1 MSGTLSIVATPIG
14 NLEDMTPRAIRVLS
28 EADMIAAE
36 DTRNTSILLH
46 KFEIKTPLLSN
57 HKFNEDSRIDYF
69 IQELMAGKNIAL
81 VSDAG
86 TPCISDPGYL
96 LVRAAARHGI
106 QVTGIPGACAAV
118 TAISISGFRADSF
131 LFFGFIPREKK
142 HLDEMISRAISSR
155 THVIVFYESPKRIQA
170 SMQHF
175 IQALPDA
182 EVCLCNDLSKKFEL
196 LYRGTPEAV
205 LESLQ
210 DNPNAQKGE
219 YTIVLQ
225 LNAALFE
232 APDEQP
238 LSPEALLVEAV
249 VTGQTPLKDAVKQL
263 AKTSGY
269 SRSQL
274 YDASLRLKEMF

>member
-28 EADMIAAE
+28 KADMIAAE

-96 LVRAAARHGI
+96 LVRAAASHGI

-196 LYRGTPEAV
+196 LYRGRPEAV
-205 LESLQ
+205 LEALQ

-232 APDEQP
+232 TPDEQP
-238 LSPEALLVEAV
+238 LSPEALLVEAM

-263 AKTSGY
+263 SKTSGY

>member
-1 MSGTLSIVATPIG
+1 MPGTLSIVATPIG
-14 NLEDMTPRAIRVLS
+14 NLEDMSPRAIRVLS

-69 IQELMAGKNIAL
+69 IQELMSGKNIAL

-142 HLDEMISRAISSR
+142 HLDEMISRAISSK
-155 THVIVFYESPKRIQA
+155 THVIVFYESPRRIQA

-238 LSPEALLVEAV
+238 LSPEALLVEAIV
-249 VTGQTPLKDAVKQL
+249 SGQTPLKDAVKQL
-263 AKTSGY
+263 SKTSGY

-274 YDASLRLKEMF
+274 YDASLRLKELF

>member
-1 MSGTLSIVATPIG
+1 MPGTLSIVATPIG

-57 HKFNEDSRIDYF
+57 HKINEDSRIDYF

-142 HLDEMISRAISSR
+142 HLDEMISRAITSR
-155 THVIVFYESPKRIQA
+155 THVIVFYESPRRIQA

-175 IQALPDA
+175 IQTLPDA

-196 LYRGTPEAV
+196 LYRGTPEVV
-205 LESLQ
+205 LKSLQ

-238 LSPEALLVEAV
+238 LSPEALLVEAM

-263 AKTSGY
+263 SKTSGY

-274 YDASLRLKEMF
+274 YDASLRLKELF

>member
-1 MSGTLSIVATPIG
+1 MPGTLSIVATPIG
-14 NLEDMTPRAIRVLS
+14 NLEDMSPRAIRVLS

-46 KFEIKTPLLSN
+46 KFEIKTPLVSN

-69 IQELMAGKNIAL
+69 IQELIAGKNIAL

-96 LVRAAARHGI
+96 LVQAAASHGI

-118 TAISISGFRADSF
+118 TAVSISGFRADSF

-175 IQALPDA
+175 IQTLPDA

-232 APDEQP
+232 PPDEHP

-263 AKTSGY
+263 AKSSGY

-274 YDASLRLKEMF
+274 YDASLRLKELF